1 MNSKRV
7 WSRTTIVAVN
17 LASTTTKSKEKERK
31 EDEVIK
37 VGGGMGSGGMD
48 TKNCQI

>member
-1 MNSKRV
+1 MEQDDYSCCKPGFDDDE
-7 WSRTTIVAVN
+7 
-17 LASTTTKSKEKERK
+17 KQKEKERK

-37 VGGGMGSGGMD
+37 VGGGMGSRGMD